1 MKGNKTKLLS
11 LLLTLAALACL
22 LSCLSGAASA
32 AEAVISVGAEWTDG
46 DILIVPEGVYANG
59 GAYIVVDM
67 DAYENPD
74 VYWFYEWDDYVSCL
88 EPDRYTVTGLENKS
102 SSATGNGYCRLE
114 WTWHNIDLA
123 EDIYVP
129 HGGRAEEPLA
139 LRIVSGS
146 GTDDDP
152 YVPDFV
158 YPAGNGFTVLFN
170 SGTQGYGTM
179 NPVTDVS
186 GAYVLPACGFY
197 AMSGYSF
204 SGWKVNNTGAL
215 LQPGDTIQVTA
226 NLTLYA
232 QWAAV
237 DCTLTVTNGTASFN
251 GVTGSTLTGL
261 HIGDVVTVTA
271 AAAPAG
277 QVFDQWNTDWGGS
290 FGNRYEATTTFTMPG
305 GSTSIW
311 VRYKAAVE
319 TCSHHDG
326 EIVCYAWDGTTPLP
340 NVAGHWFLTEDV
352 TLTSTWEPP
361 QGTTTLCLHN
371 HTITM
376 AGDGPAIRV
385 GSGAS
390 LFLTANNQV
399 WNDMNNLRHAENA
412 SGCGVLVDGGDF
424 RLEVAR
430 IRFNDGGGVTVNSGS
445 AVFDYRCAV
454 MENGGDDALGGGLT
468 VNGGSV
474 VFDGGYIT
482 GNTGSRGGV
491 YVNGGVFTVGN
502 GNLYENPPV
511 GVRAADGELRIRDYP
526 TLDTVYLERGQ
537 KIHVVAKLKN
547 TSSYP
552 IGVAMED
559 GAGVFTNA
567 LGSYANTNQFVRL
580 DERFSIVQNATGEAV
595 LIPDISKPYLCLPAS
610 LTAIEESAFE
620 GSADT
625 AFVSAQSSLS
635 SIGRNAFKDCPELIV
650 MQLPKNCAIDD
661 DAFSGSTDLRTVIA
675 PAGGTT
681 EAWCQANNVA
691 FLSAEA
697 LG

>member
-11 LLLTLAALACL
+11 LLLTLAALVCL

-32 AEAVISVGAEWTDG
+32 AEAVIGVGGEWADG
-46 DILIVPEGVYANG
+46 DILIVPEGGVEIIDDTRGYEMYG
-59 GAYIVVDM
+59 
-67 DAYENPD
+67 DA
-74 VYWFYEWDDYVSCL
+74 FISHISAG
-88 EPDRYTVTGLENKS
+88 RYTVSDFRNTN
-102 SSATGNGYCRLE
+102 TTNGDGTC
-114 WTWHNIDLA
+114 NIGWLSV
-123 EDIYVP
+123 YVP
-129 HGGRAEEPLA
+129 HGGQSETPIA
-139 LRIVSGS
+139 LRIVGGS

-179 NPVTDVS
+179 NAVTNVS
-186 GAYVLPACGFY
+186 GAYVLPESSYY
-197 AMSGYSF
+197 AMTGYSF
-204 SGWKVNNTGAL
+204 SGWKINNTGAL
-215 LQPGDTIQVTA
+215 LQPGDTIQVNA
-226 NLTLYA
+226 NITLYA
-232 QWAAV
+232 QWAPV
-237 DCTLTVTNGTASFN
+237 DCTLTVSHGTASFN

-271 AAAPAG
+271 AEPAAGEA
-277 QVFDQWNTDWGGS
+277 FDMWNSDHGGS
-290 FGNRYEATTTFTMPG
+290 FGNPYQATTTFTMPG
-305 GSTSIW
+305 YSTSIW

-340 NVAGHWFLTEDV
+340 NVAGHYFLTQDV

-390 LFLTANNQV
+390 LFLAADNQV
-399 WNDMNNLRHAENA
+399 WDNKNNLRHAEGA
-412 SGCGVLVDGGDF
+412 SGCGVLVEGGDF

-430 IRFNDGGGVTVNSGS
+430 IRLNAGGGVIVNSGS

-454 MENGGDDALGGGLT
+454 MNNGGEDALGGGVT

-474 VFDGGYIT
+474 TFSSGYFIE
-482 GNTGSRGGV
+482 NTGSRGGV
-491 YVNGGVFTVGN
+491 YVNGGVVTVGN
-502 GNLYENPPV
+502 CNIYDNTPV
-511 GVRAADGELRIRDYP
+511 DAWSAAGELRVRDYP
-526 TLDTVYLERGQ
+526 TLNTVYLERGQ
-537 KIHVVAKLKN
+537 KLKVVAKLNN
-547 TSSYP
+547 TSSSL
-552 IGVAMED
+552 IGVEMED
-559 GAGVFTNA
+559 GVGVFTNA
-567 LGSYANTNQFVRL
+567 LGNYANIGQFTSV
-580 DERFSIVQNATGEAV
+580 DGRFSIAQSAAREAA
-595 LIPDISKPYLCLPAS
+595 LIPNVSEPYLCLPAS